1 MSDGSGS
8 IPAAWFPDPDG
19 GPGQRYWDGTQWT
32 EHYHPP
38 REQPQQFAPP
48 AAGTQVG
55 AAPHNAA
62 QQNAAPQKAA
72 PQKAAPQNTPQPQQ
86 FAPPAAGAA
95 LQGVKPP
102 KKNRTGLIIS
112 VIAGALVLAIGVPS
126 FLIWGLPAIKANFGF
141 NGQVYSSPDWDYDYT
156 DEMLDLDPDHE
167 FEYPANYDYDAVKSQ
182 HIAEG
187 TDPESE
193 IYDSTFAFE
202 IFADAALTK
211 SVSMTAGQFD
221 NGGPVRIW
229 SGDPGFGTPT
239 EGESKT
245 IQNNELGGFGLHP
258 EYFLVRKV
266 DANGVTLDKPVVTR
280 FTVKQNMEAPVVTFS
295 TPNADGNLTLEW
307 NKIDGATNYFV
318 VTSNVGFEGSTRYYK
333 ILGET
338 SDTSWSSEAL
348 SVTTDVAP
356 WLVYQNEDMQL
367 FEGAS
372 SDVVELGWISAGS
385 ASGYDY
391 GVIATDGTKFSPYIS
406 YDGAEVAAALPY
418 ETAFGANRDLKK
430 WGKSGYI
437 DGIENVQKTLAFTSL
452 DGATRSTIAYID
464 PAETVT
470 RYKDRWVVSLRGRGT
485 NLGEWI
491 PISRKSEPNIEKAI
505 EEFNAAAE
513 AAAPTT
519 GMPTFD
525 LLAAPVDEFATP
537 VKEAPATDYPVYG
550 SNDYTKFL
558 AQHFIAQTAVIDVS
572 DFVGKPGMPD
582 TNDAAL
588 EARYQNPYAI
598 SIKALSISGST
609 VTVGYTYKKPEAE
622 KIQRAI
628 SDKVDS
634 VVSKVATGSMSDAK
648 KIEALNNWLI
658 DNAEYDYPA
667 FKAMQE
673 PFGAGSEFARAW
685 TAEGVLVDGIGV
697 CASYAYGFNAL
708 ANAAGVETVVI
719 IGDVKNGG
727 AHAWNKVKID
737 GEWKAVDSTWN
748 DSPDRNRFLMI
759 NDNEF
764 TGSATRAE
772 TSEWM
777 VDLDLAKY
785 ATK

>member
-38 REQPQQFAPP
+38 REQNFAPP
-48 AAGTQVG
+48 APGTQVG
-55 AAPHNAA
+55 AAAV
-62 QQNAAPQKAA
+62 
-72 PQKAAPQNTPQPQQ
+72 TQPQQ
-86 FAPPAAGAA
+86 FAAPTAGAA

-112 VIAGALVLAIGVPS
+112 LISGALVLAIGVPS
-126 FLIWGLPAIKANFGF
+126 FLLWGLPAIKSNWGF

-156 DEMLDLDPDHE
+156 DEMLDLDPDYE
-167 FEYPANYDYDAVKSQ
+167 FEYPANYDYDALLDE
-182 HIAEG
+182 HPAEG
-187 TDPESE
+187 TDPDADIPNLS
-193 IYDSTFAFE
+193 FAFE
-202 IFADAALTK
+202 IFVDAALTK
-211 SVSMTAGQFD
+211 SVGATVGQSEAGD
-221 NGGPVRIW
+221 PVRIW
-229 SGDPGFGTPT
+229 SNDPGFGTPI
-239 EGESKT
+239 EGDSKT
-245 IQNNELGGFGLHP
+245 IQNNELGGYGLHP
-258 EYFLVRKV
+258 EYFLVRKI
-266 DANGVTLDKPVVTR
+266 DANGKMLAKPVVTR
-280 FTVKQNMEAPVVTFS
+280 FTVKQNMEAPVVAFS
-295 TPNADGNLTLEW
+295 TPNANGDLTLEW
-307 NKIDGATNYFV
+307 NAIEGATNYMV
-318 VTSNVGFEGSTRYYK
+318 VTSNVDFEGAGRYYK

-338 SDTSWSSEAL
+338 SETAWSSETL
-348 SVTTDVAP
+348 GVKMDVAP
-356 WLVYQNEDMQL
+356 WLIYQNEDMQL
-367 FEGAS
+367 FDGAS

-385 ASGYDY
+385 SSGYDY

-470 RYKDRWVVSLRGRGT
+470 KYKDRWVVSLRGRGT
-485 NLGEWI
+485 NLGEWV
-491 PISRKSEPNIEKAI
+491 PISRKSEPDIDKAI
-505 EEFNAAAE
+505 ERFNAAAE

-525 LLAAPVDEFATP
+525 LIAAPVDEFATP
-537 VKEAPATDYPVYG
+537 VKEAPATDYPIFG

-558 AQHFIAQTAVIDVS
+558 AQHFVAQTNVIDVS
-572 DFVGKPGMPD
+572 DYVGKPGMPD

-588 EARYQNPYAI
+588 EARYQNPYAL
-598 SIKALSISGST
+598 SVKGLSISGTT
-609 VTVGYTYKKPEAE
+609 VTVAYTYDKPEAE
-622 KIQRAI
+622 KIQKAI
-628 SDKVDS
+628 SDKVDA
-634 VVSKVATGSMSDAK
+634 VVGKVVTSSMSDKEKVA
-648 KIEALNNWLI
+648 ALNDWLI

-673 PFGAGSEFARAW
+673 PFGAGDEYAAAW
-685 TAEGVLVDGIGV
+685 TAGGVLVDGIGV

-708 ANAAGVETVVI
+708 ANAADVETVVI
-719 IGDVKNGG
+719 TGDVKAGG

-737 GEWKAVDSTWN
+737 GEWLAVDPTWN

-759 NDNEF
+759 PDKKF
-764 TGSATRAE
+764 TGTATRVE
-772 TSEWM
+772 TTEWM
-777 VDLDLAKY
+777 IDSKLVDY